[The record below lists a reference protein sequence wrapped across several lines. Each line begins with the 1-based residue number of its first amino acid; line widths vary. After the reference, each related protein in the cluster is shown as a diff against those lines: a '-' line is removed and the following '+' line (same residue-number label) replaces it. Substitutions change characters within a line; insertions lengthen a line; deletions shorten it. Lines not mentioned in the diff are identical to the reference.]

1 MVLNTEWAQVE
12 VINLINDG
20 SGLGFGIIGGRSTG
34 VVVKTIL
41 PGGVADRDNRL
52 QSGDHIL
59 QIGDVNLRGMGS
71 EQVAAVL
78 RQSGTHVRLVVARP
92 VEPTSPDFQAIGS
105 HAPIVPTKILGDPDE
120 LERYLVHSVP
130 ETYNI
135 RHVQQGDAS
144 YDNGYMYSQESDAR
158 TSLIMDVVPRRNPI
172 PIGAMPVI
180 PTVPVQIPELPVL
193 TMDAIDVNSL
203 PEMERFTVELKK
215 DIYGL
220 GITIAGYV
228 CEKEELSGIFV
239 KSISEGSAADLSNKI
254 QINDRIVEV
263 DGHSLQ
269 GYSNHEAVEVLRS
282 TGQIVV
288 LCLERYLRGPKYEQ
302 LQQAI
307 AASELR
313 LPQPSSPSITSLPSF
328 PISADGDTTTEI
340 EPEGESHTTVDS
352 AVLQEADREISVTD
366 EFDEATNV
374 EALLSDPSSE
384 LTPQIRAAIKSKW
397 QKIVGPDTEI
407 VVAQLKKFAEGSGL
421 GISLEGTVDVE
432 NGQEV
437 RPHHYIRSILPEGP
451 VGQNGTLRS
460 GDELLEVN
468 GYRLLGINHME
479 VVSVLKEL
487 PIHVRMVCGRN
498 VASQDPLCPIDT
510 AQHQAAFQTRSILG
524 GSLQNLLPTMDRLV
538 KAKSDGS
545 LASTTTTATV
555 TDASLNKMKSRSLEP
570 LTGLAMWSSEPQII
584 ELVKG
589 ERGLGFSILD
599 YQDPMNPNETVI
611 VIRSLV
617 PGGVAQVDGQLIPGD
632 RLLFVNDIALENA
645 TLDQAVQALKGAPK
659 GTVRIGVAKPLPI
672 PDSIVQRVPAIC
684 TVRRSRS
691 FPNESETTDRA
702 AELEDFLS
710 SRSGMTDISTGV
722 QAIADKKEEDQNR
735 KQQQQRRRY
744 QRQRYEEDQE
754 EEKGKEEEEE
764 EEEDEEED
772 HWKDA
777 SPLTPICSPT
787 KIKQL
792 KKEKATILSKNDE
805 EIDSSNRFSSAKDK
819 ILSEE
824 EVITPTIETMS
835 IGMDGK
841 EIYEIP
847 DVITCVEQAAPKV
860 KLKEKDSDIRRGDD
874 ITKIEKEKGR
884 EEETVGKVIVDL
896 SDTSTLRRKKSDEE
910 KRKCLNRYDSL
921 DSRTQRESTETLD
934 KSEGSSERI
943 SKKRVRSEREDEVSG
958 VKRRSKRRETER
970 DRRSKDGETS
980 RRRSREERKS
990 LKEQEC
996 IERVTQYLRKHSS
1009 LTAFNEPEPEYSY
1022 STFDEDS
1029 SLLRSLDDERKKR
1042 MELEAAAKKEKDETE
1057 EEKEVKSKD
1066 DLKDTKLVE
1075 SKVYEEKKISE
1086 EGTIIESDR
1095 FREGFKRSKDNVRIN
1110 DELDEIIVDP
1120 MDIRR
1125 RIESDVLVES
1135 ETGSLRKRRSLKPS
1149 ISDTEVVKATKRP
1162 SSLRKRKGTV
1172 SNEAS
1177 KESLLEE
1184 SKKEVRIRETVQE
1197 IFFEDNSDQLS
1208 TLIPEIQ
1215 LVKARIITA
1224 EEVAT
1229 ARCFEATDLR
1239 KIQIYSP
1246 AEVVFIRQDED
1257 TTTIDKGETSR
1268 KSSSQLQLPLLGKS
1282 VSENTLTSED
1292 MDDNKVSERN
1302 IKPEI
1307 LLDLSKV
1314 SEIVDDTIVTDK
1326 EKDNKDKKVLSRT
1339 GSEGSKRSFIG
1350 AKGKFFDECAVKV
1363 SALSLPSEP
1372 EPELTAL
1379 PEDVLVIRKD
1389 DNELEGNIFKD
1400 FDDKESSLE
1409 ERADREEKRK
1419 QQEQQQQQQQQQ
1431 QQEQK
1436 QQQQQ
1441 QSKKSLTEEDVIK
1454 EKKEELGGEVVDYE
1468 KILRQQVE
1476 RPLLGEDEEV
1486 LKNREEEDNLITQAT
1501 VVPVVPRNFFKSV
1514 PESWKREVNE
1524 ESFED
1529 IQRNFKETQYS
1540 PREKREVETQTVQE
1554 TKSTQCSP
1562 DQSLSSTAEIF
1573 ETAGIHV
1580 ALRFYQ
1586 SPKREVQTQTQG
1598 ESKSIQCSL
1607 DDLIYRELSF
1617 DPRLLVGKT
1626 LDNLVRSERIQIQ
1639 ESKSVQCIPEDISSE
1654 PKPKPIVDNKKEDSL
1669 FGSRKEVE
1677 VQTYQESKAV
1687 QCTDE
1692 ELLPYEPDRTL
1703 DRSSNRSAS
1712 LTATRNT
1719 ESSASSPRKLATVVF
1734 VEGKTI
1740 MTVTQR
1746 DHDGNVAWSNH
1757 WGPERLVEI
1766 YREPKTSLGLSIVG
1780 GKVDLHNGSSS
1791 KSQNISG
1798 IFIKNVLPNSPAGR
1812 TGELK
1817 IGDRIIEVDGVDLR
1831 NSTHERAVEVIQAAG
1846 NPVCLLVQSLV
1857 HLSTENESNSQD
1869 GRSKNRLP
1877 VSGVAPGTPTA
1888 SFRQKPSPISP
1899 VRSITP
1905 EVIQGGV
1912 EDSDKTPS
1920 RDFKRQSIRS
1930 TDGAGPSARRSSMK
1944 KSVRKKAPSPPSNP
1958 GILREVSEERE
1969 DHGPPVQKP
1978 PAKKYSSEESS
1989 EEEDIRELEG
1999 NVYTKG
2005 GMEISRKSAGNVKRS
2020 KAEIDA
2026 DPEEEDEF
2034 GYTNMKIQKKYHNLG
2049 HKVLMVKVEKERGS
2063 LGISLAGHKDR
2074 NRMAVFICG
2083 INPNGSAHKVGGL
2096 AVGDEILEVNGMV
2109 LKGRCHLNAS
2119 ALIKCMAG
2127 SFFKIIVLRKTQGSD
2142 DIAVKPLVQFPP
2154 ILDESE
2160 QFNAYKGVRV
2170 VPVKKGQYGL
2180 GIMIIE
2186 GKHAEVGQGIFV
2198 SDIQEGSA
2206 AEQAGLQVGDLILA
2220 VNMDCLLGSTYDEA
2234 TSLLKKAEGVVKL
2247 TVCNPNQSKI
2257 SQDGKEIKPPEAE
2270 VKPVE
2275 KKEPE
2280 KPKEPEPPQD
2290 PKDCKIQ
2297 VGKDTTI
2304 EFQKEKDKGIGF
2316 TITGGSDTPMSGVF
2330 ILEVFPDGAAGKD
2343 GRLQA
2348 GDQILDICQESF
2360 KAIEHEKAHEA
2371 VLKVTGTII
2380 MVVHRSDK
2388 SPEEVEVELQK
2399 KSGKGAGL
2407 CLTGFKS
2414 GKGAYVSDL
2423 LPGGSALE
2431 SGKICKGDR
2440 VVAICGQDVREAPVE
2455 DIAVHIKVSNP
2466 VQLKLARYK
2475 SAKQ

>member
-1 MVLNTEWAQVE
+1 MTFIFL
-12 VINLINDG
+12 
-20 SGLGFGIIGGRSTG
+20 
-34 VVVKTIL
+34 
-41 PGGVADRDNRL
+41 AD
-52 QSGDHIL
+52 
-59 QIGDVNLRGMGS
+59 
-71 EQVAAVL
+71 
-78 RQSGTHVRLVVARP
+78 
-92 VEPTSPDFQAIGS
+92 
-105 HAPIVPTKILGDPDE
+105 
-120 LERYLVHSVP
+120 
-130 ETYNI
+130 
-135 RHVQQGDAS
+135 
-144 YDNGYMYSQESDAR
+144 
-158 TSLIMDVVPRRNPI
+158 
-172 PIGAMPVI
+172 
-180 PTVPVQIPELPVL
+180 
-193 TMDAIDVNSL
+193 
-203 PEMERFTVELKK
+203 
-215 DIYGL
+215 
-220 GITIAGYV
+220 
-228 CEKEELSGIFV
+228 
-239 KSISEGSAADLSNKI
+239 
-254 QINDRIVEV
+254 
-263 DGHSLQ
+263 
-269 GYSNHEAVEVLRS
+269 
-282 TGQIVV
+282 
-288 LCLERYLRGPKYEQ
+288 
-302 LQQAI
+302 
-307 AASELR
+307 
-313 LPQPSSPSITSLPSF
+313 
-328 PISADGDTTTEI
+328 
-340 EPEGESHTTVDS
+340 
-352 AVLQEADREISVTD
+352 
-366 EFDEATNV
+366 
-374 EALLSDPSSE
+374 
-384 LTPQIRAAIKSKW
+384 
-397 QKIVGPDTEI
+397 
-407 VVAQLKKFAEGSGL
+407 
-421 GISLEGTVDVE
+421 
-432 NGQEV
+432 
-437 RPHHYIRSILPEGP
+437 
-451 VGQNGTLRS
+451 
-460 GDELLEVN
+460 
-468 GYRLLGINHME
+468 
-479 VVSVLKEL
+479 
-487 PIHVRMVCGRN
+487 
-498 VASQDPLCPIDT
+498 
-510 AQHQAAFQTRSILG
+510 
-524 GSLQNLLPTMDRLV
+524 
-538 KAKSDGS
+538 
-545 LASTTTTATV
+545 
-555 TDASLNKMKSRSLEP
+555 
-570 LTGLAMWSSEPQII
+570 
-584 ELVKG
+584 
-589 ERGLGFSILD
+589 
-599 YQDPMNPNETVI
+599 
-611 VIRSLV
+611 
-617 PGGVAQVDGQLIPGD
+617 
-632 RLLFVNDIALENA
+632 
-645 TLDQAVQALKGAPK
+645 
-659 GTVRIGVAKPLPI
+659 
-672 PDSIVQRVPAIC
+672 QRVPAIC

-735 KQQQQRRRY
+735 KQQQQQQQQQQQHQQRRRY
-744 QRQRYEEDQE
+744 QRQRHEDHQ
-754 EEKGKEEEEE
+754 EEEEE
-764 EEEDEEED
+764 EEEEEED

-787 KIKQL
+787 KLKQL
-792 KKEKATILSKNDE
+792 KKEKATILSKNEE
-805 EIDSSNRFSSAKDK
+805 EIDSSNRFYSPKDK

-824 EVITPTIETMS
+824 DVITPTIETMS
-835 IGMDGK
+835 IGTDRK

-860 KLKEKDSDIRRGDD
+860 KLKEKDDDIRKRDD
-874 ITKIEKEKGR
+874 IKSMEKEKGR
-884 EEETVGKVIVDL
+884 EEETEGKVIVDS
-896 SDTSTLRRKKSDEE
+896 SDASTLRRKKSDEE
-910 KRKCLNRYDSL
+910 KRKCLNRYGSL

-1042 MELEAAAKKEKDETE
+1042 MELEAAAKQEKEQNEE
-1057 EEKEVKSKD
+1057 EEKQIKSKD
-1066 DLKDTKLVE
+1066 DLKDAKLVD
-1075 SKVYEEKKISE
+1075 SKVYKEKKISQE
-1086 EGTIIESDR
+1086 DRTIIESDR
-1095 FREGFKRSKDNVRIN
+1095 SKEEFKTTEDNVRIN
-1110 DELDEIIVDP
+1110 DELEEIVIGDP
-1120 MDIRR
+1120 MDIGR
-1125 RIESDVLVES
+1125 RIESDILAES

-1172 SNEAS
+1172 SNESS

-1246 AEVVFIRQDED
+1246 AEVVYIRQDED
-1257 TTTIDKGETSR
+1257 SLIDKGETSR

-1282 VSENTLTSED
+1282 ISENTLTTED
-1292 MDDNKVSERN
+1292 GVDDNKVSERN
-1302 IKPEI
+1302 IKLEI

-1326 EKDNKDKKVLSRT
+1326 DKDNKDKKILSRT

-1389 DNELEGNIFKD
+1389 DSKLEGNISKD
-1400 FDDKESSLE
+1400 FDEKESSGTSHNVTSKIFFFVSSLE

-1419 QQEQQQQQQQQQ
+1419 QQEQQRRQQ
-1431 QQEQK
+1431 QQEQR
-1436 QQQQQ
+1436 
-1441 QSKKSLTEEDVIK
+1441 SKKSLTEEDVIK

-1486 LKNREEEDNLITQAT
+1486 LTGREEDNLISKEHSLEYQCQTLESQLESLTLAQPTT

-1529 IQRNFKETQYS
+1529 IQRSFKETQYS

-1626 LDNLVRSERIQIQ
+1626 LDDLVRSERIQIQ

-1654 PKPKPIVDNKKEDSL
+1654 PKSKSIVDNKKQEDSL
-1669 FGSRKEVE
+1669 FASRKEVE

-1692 ELLPYEPDRTL
+1692 ELLPYEPDPTL

-1719 ESSASSPRKLATVVF
+1719 ESSTSSPRKLATVVF

-1877 VSGVAPGTPTA
+1877 VSGVAPGTPTT

-1969 DHGPPVQKP
+1969 DHGPPMQKP

-2257 SQDGKEIKPPEAE
+2257 GQDGKEIKPPEAE
-2270 VKPVE
+2270 VKPAE

-2360 KAIEHEKAHEA
+2360 KAIEHERAHAA